1 MDVFWNTIAAY
12 NAATW
17 PVQLLLVAVAAVL
30 TLLLYLRPTRAVR
43 MAMKVFMAALNF
55 WIAGVYYF
63 LYCAPR
69 EHYDILALFWTV
81 MGCIWIYDLAA
92 GHDSLGRTGRH
103 SQFALA
109 LFCMPLVYPL
119 FSLALGRTFPMMTS
133 PVMPC
138 SVAVFTVALMLA
150 FSERANIVL
159 ATFLCH
165 WALIGLSKVYF
176 FRDSRGFSAGVQ
188 RRTRS
193 LPLFPALYPESGLR
207 IHQTLPACAECIAC
221 RPVCRHRGFLHFY
234 ASASIRSL
242 YRNMIPYRAEDFSV
256 TVSVADYIARFRDA
270 ERFEGCCRACPNY
283 GCSWG
288 CPPFDFDVEEYLNRY
303 SRALLIAT
311 KIAPEQRDL
320 PIAEA
325 KRLIHPERQRLER
338 RLLEMER
345 RYGGRSFAYVGSCL
359 YCPEGT
365 CTRPE
370 GNPCRHPELV
380 RPSLEACGFDI
391 GRTTS
396 ELFGIELK
404 WGADGKMPE
413 YLTLVCGF
421 FHDGD
426 GVVW

>member
-1 MDVFWNTIAAY
+1 
-12 NAATW
+12 
-17 PVQLLLVAVAAVL
+17 
-30 TLLLYLRPTRAVR
+30 
-43 MAMKVFMAALNF
+43 
-55 WIAGVYYF
+55 
-63 LYCAPR
+63 
-69 EHYDILALFWTV
+69 
-81 MGCIWIYDLAA
+81 
-92 GHDSLGRTGRH
+92 
-103 SQFALA
+103 
-109 LFCMPLVYPL
+109 
-119 FSLALGRTFPMMTS
+119 
-133 PVMPC
+133 
-138 SVAVFTVALMLA
+138 
-150 FSERANIVL
+150 
-159 ATFLCH
+159 
-165 WALIGLSKVYF
+165 
-176 FRDSRGFSAGVQ
+176 
-188 RRTRS
+188 
-193 LPLFPALYPESGLR
+193 
-207 IHQTLPACAECIAC
+207 
-221 RPVCRHRGFLHFY
+221 
-234 ASASIRSL
+234 
-242 YRNMIPYRAEDFSV
+242 MIPYRAEDFSV
-256 TVSVADYIARFRDA
+256 TIPVADYIARSRDA
-270 ERFEGCCRACPNY
+270 ERFEGCCRTCPNY
-283 GCSWG
+283 GRSWG
-288 CPPFDFDVEEYLNRY
+288 CPPFDFDVEEYLTRY

-311 KIAPEQRDL
+311 KIVPEQGGL

-359 YCPEGT
+359 YCPDGT

>member
-1 MDVFWNTIAAY
+1 
-12 NAATW
+12 
-17 PVQLLLVAVAAVL
+17 
-30 TLLLYLRPTRAVR
+30 
-43 MAMKVFMAALNF
+43 
-55 WIAGVYYF
+55 
-63 LYCAPR
+63 
-69 EHYDILALFWTV
+69 
-81 MGCIWIYDLAA
+81 
-92 GHDSLGRTGRH
+92 
-103 SQFALA
+103 
-109 LFCMPLVYPL
+109 
-119 FSLALGRTFPMMTS
+119 
-133 PVMPC
+133 
-138 SVAVFTVALMLA
+138 
-150 FSERANIVL
+150 
-159 ATFLCH
+159 
-165 WALIGLSKVYF
+165 
-176 FRDSRGFSAGVQ
+176 
-188 RRTRS
+188 
-193 LPLFPALYPESGLR
+193 
-207 IHQTLPACAECIAC
+207 
-221 RPVCRHRGFLHFY
+221 
-234 ASASIRSL
+234 
-242 YRNMIPYRAEDFSV
+242 MIPYRAEDFSV

-380 RPSLEACGFDI
+380 RPSLEACGIDVFALIKDN
-391 GRTTS
+391 
-396 ELFGIELK
+396 
-404 WGADGKMPE
+404 GKMPE

>member
-1 MDVFWNTIAAY
+1 
-12 NAATW
+12 
-17 PVQLLLVAVAAVL
+17 
-30 TLLLYLRPTRAVR
+30 
-43 MAMKVFMAALNF
+43 
-55 WIAGVYYF
+55 
-63 LYCAPR
+63 
-69 EHYDILALFWTV
+69 
-81 MGCIWIYDLAA
+81 
-92 GHDSLGRTGRH
+92 
-103 SQFALA
+103 
-109 LFCMPLVYPL
+109 
-119 FSLALGRTFPMMTS
+119 
-133 PVMPC
+133 
-138 SVAVFTVALMLA
+138 
-150 FSERANIVL
+150 
-159 ATFLCH
+159 
-165 WALIGLSKVYF
+165 
-176 FRDSRGFSAGVQ
+176 
-188 RRTRS
+188 
-193 LPLFPALYPESGLR
+193 
-207 IHQTLPACAECIAC
+207 
-221 RPVCRHRGFLHFY
+221 
-234 ASASIRSL
+234 
-242 YRNMIPYRAEDFSV
+242 MIPYRAEDFSV

-370 GNPCRHPELV
+370 GRDAHLLLRIKHLNHSQV
-380 RPSLEACGFDI
+380 S
-391 GRTTS
+391 RTTS